1 MEHGPLDQFYLS
13 AEEPLQSALLALRT
27 ILLGYN
33 EHMCQSLKWGV
44 PTFFYKG
51 TMACYLWKN
60 VKKNELPYIG
70 FNHGPLLSH
79 PQLEKEGRKLI
90 KVLRYR
96 PDDDLPVKAIKE
108 VLQQM
113 IAVKENKMSPKR

>member
-33 EHMCQSLKWGV
+33 EHMSQSLKWGV

-70 FNHGPLLSH
+70 FMALSSPTH
-79 PQLEKEGRKLI
+79 SWKRKVASLSRCFGTG
-90 KVLRYR
+90 LTMTS
-96 PDDDLPVKAIKE
+96 
-108 VLQQM
+108 Q
-113 IAVKENKMSPKR
+113 